1 MIFNLF
7 LAILLSKF
15 EEGDRMAMLDKQD
28 QLEEREKEVAGKK
41 RQAELA
47 AAALILAKVNDKK
60 SSARSSPQSTSGDL
74 TSAQGEGTKME
85 SNKVLSK
92 EGTKRAD
99 AGGSAGLAGEDNEG
113 IGSAETE
120 KAMECVGGLCSF
132 SHQINGTH
140 SMFPL
145 ASNKIFDKI
154 IFFLILLFRF
164 FLPWMVCILVA
175 HAMIR
180 VLTRPHPAE

>member
-1 MIFNLF
+1 MAVFQVLTGENWNDLLWAAYKTTGFLGWFYFIALTFVGNYMIFNLF

-15 EEGDRMAMLDKQD
+15 EEGDHMAMLDKQD

-99 AGGSAGLAGEDNEG
+99 AGGSAGLWG
-113 IGSAETE
+113 
-120 KAMECVGGLCSF
+120 
-132 SHQINGTH
+132 
-140 SMFPL
+140 
-145 ASNKIFDKI
+145 
-154 IFFLILLFRF
+154 R
-164 FLPWMVCILVA
+164 
-175 HAMIR
+175 
-180 VLTRPHPAE
+180 